1 MMPADFHFARLY
13 PWLRRWCAMLH
24 RADGTQLAEFAVTL
38 PLLVV
43 FVVSIYDFGNAFN
56 IKYKLADA
64 VREGARFAV
73 TEPSNDLSSGGGG
86 APPSV
91 GEIPKLVG
99 SYLKSVNVNDCGLS
113 TVTSGTPQPPLV
125 WVYSVSS
132 GCTGTLTLTIN
143 RGLPFTIPSTNLY
156 PTGQTVE
163 ATQVTISYPYRWQFT
178 NVIKLIA
185 PTSNYATSTMITTSA
200 TVPNLN

>member
-1 MMPADFHFARLY
+1 
-13 PWLRRWCAMLH
+13 MLG
-24 RADGTQLAEFAVTL
+24 RTEGAQLAEFAVSL

-73 TEPSNDLSSGGGG
+73 TEPGNDLSSS
-86 APPSV
+86 APPSI

-113 TVTSGTPQPPLV
+113 TVTSGTPQSPLV
-125 WVYSVSS
+125 WVYSVNS
-132 GCTGTLTLTIN
+132 GCTGNLTLTIN
-143 RGLPFTIPSTNLY
+143 RGLAFTVPSTTLY

-185 PTSNYATSTMITTSA
+185 PNSNYATNATITTSA
-200 TVPNLN
+200 TMSNLN